1 MIDFATFYQRLA
13 KDRLSQW
20 LTVLPAQLHA
30 WQHAQQHGDLPR
42 WQRVLAKFEGVQAH
56 YRDLKSSVTLGLPEE
71 LPEGERTR
79 LENLLQHLHRG
90 ARGPITCL
98 ASILIPNGAP
108 TGSGIACYRTSRP

>member
-42 WQRVLAKFEGVQAH
+42 WQRVLAKFQGVQAQ
-56 YRDLKSSVTLGLPEE
+56 YRDLKTSVALGLPEE
-71 LPEGERTR
+71 
-79 LENLLQHLHRG
+79 
-90 ARGPITCL
+90 
-98 ASILIPNGAP
+98 
-108 TGSGIACYRTSRP
+108 